1 MILVA
6 CSRRKRAPVDA
17 TLCAAD
23 LFAGSLDAVAAEWRA
38 RLTASTRKYLPS
50 ALYGGRSFAEAL
62 STSKHLGI
70 RLAVISAGLG
80 VVEPEALAP
89 SYSLT
94 TAGATDENV
103 LSRCPPGTKPADWWR
118 ATFQHGTI
126 SRLLHGSTGRIY
138 LALPQTYLDMI
149 ADELTQLDVLT
160 LDRLRIFTAGE
171 RTLNSS
177 ALRHYVMPYDG
188 RLDGPDSLLPGTKS
202 DFASRALK
210 HFSGIVS
217 TSEYQ
222 MVEDDRASVQQSL
235 DGMRYPEIARRTK
248 KSDAEVQSTLLNAW
262 HALGGNKGRL
272 LRHLRDD
279 MQIACEQSRFS
290 RLARELEEAGR
301 V

>member
-23 LFAGSLDAVAAEWRA
+23 LVADSLEVVAAEWRA
-38 RLTASTRKYLPS
+38 RLKASTKKYLPT

-62 STSKHLGI
+62 STSKNLGI

-103 LSRCPPGTKPADWWR
+103 LSRCPLGTKPADWWR
-118 ATFQHGTI
+118 AAFQHGTL
-126 SRLLHGSTGRIY
+126 SRLLHGSAGRIY

-149 ADELTQLDVLT
+149 ADELMELDFQT

-171 RTLNSS
+171 RTLYNS

-217 TSEYQ
+217 TCEYQ
-222 MVEDDRASVQQSL
+222 TIEDDRAAAQQSL
-235 DGMRYPEIARRTK
+235 NGMRYPEIARRTK

-262 HALGGNKGRL
+262 HALGGNKSRL

-290 RLARELEEAGR
+290 RLARELEEAGH

>member
-23 LFAGSLDAVAAEWRA
+23 LVADSLEAVAAEWRV
-38 RLTASTRKYLPS
+38 RLNASTKKYLPT
-50 ALYGGRSFAEAL
+50 ALYGGRSFSEAL

-70 RLAVISAGLG
+70 QLVVISAGLG

-94 TAGATDENV
+94 TAGATEENV

-118 ATFQHGTI
+118 AAFQHGTL
-126 SRLLHGSTGRIY
+126 SRLLQGSTGRIY

-149 ADELTQLDVLT
+149 ADELTQLDFQT
-160 LDRLRIFTAGE
+160 LDKVRIFTAGE
-171 RTLNSS
+171 RTLYSS
-177 ALRHYVMPYDG
+177 TLRHYVMPYDG

-222 MVEDDRASVQQSL
+222 MVEYDRTAVERSL
-235 DGMRYPEIARRTK
+235 DGMRYPEIARRARK
-248 KSDAEVQSTLLNAW
+248 IDAEVQTTLLNAW
-262 HALGGNKGRL
+262 RALGGNRGRL

-290 RLARELEEAGR
+290 RLARELEEAGL

>member
-23 LFAGSLDAVAAEWRA
+23 LVADSLEVVASEWRA
-38 RLTASTRKYLPS
+38 RLKASTKKYLPTT
-50 ALYGGRSFAEAL
+50 LYGGRSFSEAL
-62 STSKHLGI
+62 STSKRLGI

-94 TAGATDENV
+94 TAGPTDENV

-118 ATFQHGTI
+118 TAFQHGAL
-126 SRLLHGSTGRIY
+126 SRLLQGSTGRIY

-149 ADELTQLDVLT
+149 ADELMQLDFQT
-160 LDRLRIFTAGE
+160 MDRLRIFTAGE
-171 RTLNSS
+171 RTLYGS

-202 DFASRALK
+202 DFASRAVK
-210 HFSGIVS
+210 HFSGIAS
-217 TSEYQ
+217 ASGYQ
-222 MVEDDRASVQQSL
+222 RVEDDCAAIKQSL

-248 KSDAEVQSTLLNAW
+248 KSDAEIQSTLLDAW
-262 HALGGNKGRL
+262 YALGGNKGRL

>member
-23 LFAGSLDAVAAEWRA
+23 LVADSVEAVASEWRA
-38 RLTASTRKYLPS
+38 RLRAPTKKYLPT

-62 STSKHLGI
+62 STSKYLGI

-80 VVEPEALAP
+80 VVGPEALAP

-118 ATFQHGTI
+118 AAFQHGAL

-138 LALPQTYLDMI
+138 LALPQTYLEMI
-149 ADELTQLDVLT
+149 ADELMELDFQT
-160 LDRLRIFTAGE
+160 LDRVRIFTAGE
-171 RTLNSS
+171 RTLSNSS
-177 ALRHYVMPYDG
+177 LRHYVMPYDG
-188 RLDGPDSLLPGTKS
+188 RLDGPDSSLPGTKS

-222 MVEDDRASVQQSL
+222 MVEDDRGTVQRSL
-235 DGMRYPEIARRTK
+235 DGMRHPEIPRRSK
-248 KSDAEVQSTLLNAW
+248 MSDAEVQSTLLNAW
-262 HALGGNKGRL
+262 HALGGNKSRL